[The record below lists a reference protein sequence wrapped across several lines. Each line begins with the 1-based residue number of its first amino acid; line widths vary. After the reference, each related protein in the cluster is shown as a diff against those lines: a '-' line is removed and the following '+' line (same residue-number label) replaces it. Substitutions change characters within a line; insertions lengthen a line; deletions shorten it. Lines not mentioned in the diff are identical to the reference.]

1 MMSYKLQK
9 FSTVYPEFVR
19 QFLSKNAGYESLSY
33 AELYARFVRCHYG
46 WADYYAKNL
55 RHLGVEAEDI
65 FVNIEPLQK
74 AWAREHGVSYS
85 RNNWQKE
92 IVLAQ
97 VKSFRPDVLFL
108 QDLYY
113 FDSDYRTQ
121 LREACGKRNLML
133 GWQAAPTEDY
143 SVLRDLDVVL
153 TCAPHFAAYMRRAG
167 ANGVLCLHAF
177 ETSILQAL
185 PPVTK
190 RDLDFTF
197 IGSFVL
203 QNGFHQDRFG
213 MVQTL
218 MESTPLRVWGE
229 VSVRVPSRRA
239 RLLSKARAIAGHLP
253 VVGRS
258 VENGNSQSD
267 YPDMSHELAFAERF
281 HQPVFGLQYY
291 EILANSKMTFNSHID
306 CAEEYAGN
314 MRLFEATGA
323 GACLITDRK
332 VNLAEMFEPDV
343 EVVTYSSVEECSEKV
358 RYLLDHDSE
367 RESIAAAGQRR
378 VLRDHTFENRARFL
392 NDLITQAL
400 K

>member
-1 MMSYKLQK
+1 MLSYKLQK

-19 QFLSKNAGYESLSY
+19 QFLIKNADYDSLSY
-33 AELYARFVRCHYG
+33 AELYERFIRCHYG

-55 RHLGVEAEDI
+55 RALGVEAEDI
-65 FVNIEPLQK
+65 FVDIEPLQK
-74 AWAREHGVSYS
+74 AWAKEHGVDYS

-113 FDSDYRTQ
+113 FDSDYRRQ
-121 LREACGKRNLML
+121 LREICGGRNLML
-133 GWQAAPTEDY
+133 GWQASPTEDY
-143 SVLRDLDVVL
+143 SVFRDLDVVL
-153 TCAPHFAAYMRRAG
+153 TCAPHFVEYMRRAG
-167 ANGVLCLHAF
+167 ANGVLCNHAF
-177 ETSILQAL
+177 ETSILEAL
-185 PPVTK
+185 SPVTK

-203 QNGFHQDRFG
+203 RNGFHQDRYS

-218 MESTPLRVWGE
+218 LRSTPLRVWGE
-229 VSVRVPSRRA
+229 VSVRLPSRKS
-239 RLLSKARAIAGHLP
+239 RLLSKARGIAENLLTF
-253 VVGRS
+253 GRS
-258 VENGNSQSD
+258 AEDGNSQSD
-267 YPDMSHELAFAERF
+267 SPDPSHELAFAERF

-291 EILANSKMTFNSHID
+291 EILASSKMTFNSHID
-306 CAEEYAGN
+306 CAEQYAGN

-332 VNLAEMFEPDV
+332 VNLPEMFEPDV

>member
-1 MMSYKLQK
+1 MGYKLQK

-19 QFLSKNAGYESLSY
+19 QFLVKNAGYESLSY
-33 AELYARFVRCHYG
+33 AELYERFIRSHYG

-55 RHLGVEAEDI
+55 RALGVEAEDI

-74 AWAREHGVSYS
+74 AWAKEHGVSYS

-121 LREACGKRNLML
+121 LREARGKRTLML

-143 SVLRDLDVVL
+143 SVLRDLDVIL
-153 TCAPHFAAYMRRAG
+153 TCAPHFAEYMRRAG

-177 ETSILQAL
+177 ETSILDAL
-185 PPVTK
+185 PPVSK
-190 RDLDFTF
+190 RDLEFTF

-203 QNGFHQDRFG
+203 RNGFHQDRFS

-218 MESTPLRVWGE
+218 MQSTPLRVWGE
-229 VSVRVPSRRA
+229 VSVRVPSRRT
-239 RLLSKARAIAGHLP
+239 RLLSKARAIAGNIRTF
-253 VVGRS
+253 GRS
-258 VENGNSQSD
+258 PEDRDSQNDFPDLSD
-267 YPDMSHELAFAERF
+267 ELAFAERF

-291 EILANSKMTFNSHID
+291 EILASSKITFNSHID

-358 RYLLDHDSE
+358 RYLLDHARE

-378 VLRDHTFENRARFL
+378 VLRDHTFENRAGFL
-392 NDLITQAL
+392 NDLILQAL